1 MKPYVLIQ
9 GSSHAIEEFE
19 QKVISALEMGYVLAG
34 DLLAK
39 TQGTELK
46 LIQPVVLEDDMDEE
60 EDEDEEYEE

>member
-9 GSSHAIEEFE
+9 GSSNAIEEFE

-39 TQGTELK
+39 TQGSELK